1 MGSTRS
7 MSSIAEIT
15 MAAAT
20 CRWRQ
25 DGDADEIT
33 GRGIHLFVCGM
44 LLYAPRGPQLRP
56 ILAQPFI

>member
-1 MGSTRS
+1 

-25 DGDADEIT
+25 DGDADGIM

-44 LLYAPRGPQLRP
+44 LLYAPRGP
-56 ILAQPFI
+56 